1 MLKKLD
7 ADLPA
12 PVRLYDQPMAPNPQR
27 LSMFLAEK
35 GVDYPREIV
44 DLMAKAHRSD
54 AHVAKT
60 GAAQVPA
67 LELSDGT
74 VLAETPT
81 ICRYVE
87 ALHPEPNLM
96 GRDAL
101 EVAEIDMWHRRV
113 ELGLMAAVLG
123 AFSHTNPHM
132 AALQEQCAEWG
143 AMCED
148 RIDGQLRMLDAR
160 LEGRD
165 WIAADRLTIADIT
178 AFVAIR
184 FQNVIKHAIP
194 AGLDNLA
201 AWQARM
207 EARPSAS

>member
-1 MLKKLD
+1 ME
-7 ADLPA
+7 LPT
-12 PVRLYDQPMAPNPQR
+12 PIRLYDQPQAPNPQR
-27 LSMFLAEK
+27 LNMFLAEK
-35 GVDYPREIV
+35 GVDCPREMV
-44 DLMAKAHRSD
+44 DLMAQAHKSD
-54 AHVAKT
+54 AHMAKT

-67 LELSDGT
+67 LELSNGV

-113 ELGLMAAVLG
+113 ELGLMAAVMG
-123 AFSHTNPHM
+123 AFRHTNPYM
-132 AALQEQCAEWG
+132 AALERQCAEWG

-148 RIDGQLRMLDAR
+148 RIDGQLRMLDER
-160 LEGRD
+160 LAGRE
-165 WIAADRLTIADIT
+165 WIAADRLTVADIT

-184 FQNVIKHAIP
+184 FQNIIKHAIP
-194 AGLDNLA
+194 PGLDNLT
-201 AWQARM
+201 AWQARVA
-207 EARPSAS
+207 ARPSAA